1 MKIGISLSGGAAR
14 GLAHLGVLAALE
26 EMQVPIHQI
35 AGISSGSLV
44 GAFYASGLSPKRIL
58 LISEKIGVR
67 NLFSFAAF
75 ANGGLLSMDS
85 LEELLRKYLQVETYE
100 DLKTPLYVGAA
111 DLKSGQ
117 LEVFQSGDVVPTVL
131 ASCALPFIFK
141 PIRYRDMVLVDGG
154 LISTMLVEPL
164 KSQCDLLIG
173 VHSNPLDA
181 PGDLNSNLA
190 VLQRSLRLSIHS
202 NAVNSLPQFDI
213 LIEPKE
219 LVNFPPHRFDRGPEL
234 YEIGYQAT
242 LAQKEVIL
250 EKVKA
255 LPS

>member
-26 EMQVPIHQI
+26 ELEVPIHQI

-44 GAFYASGLSPKRIL
+44 GSFYASGLSPKRIL
-58 LISEKIGVR
+58 MISEKIGVGS
-67 NLFSFAAF
+67 LFSLAAF

-85 LEELLRKYLQVETYE
+85 LEELLRKYLQAERYE
-100 DLKTPLYVGAA
+100 DLKIPLFVGAT
-111 DLKSGQ
+111 DLKSGN
-117 LEVFQSGDVVPTVL
+117 LEVFQSGELVPTVL

-141 PIRYRDMVLVDGG
+141 PVQYRDMVLVDGG

-164 KSQCDLLIG
+164 KSACDLLIG

-190 VLQRSLRLSIHS
+190 VLQRSLRLSIHA

-219 LVNFPPHRFDRGPEL
+219 LMNFPPHRFDRGAEL

-242 LAQKEVIL
+242 MEQKEEIL
-250 EKVKA
+250 AKVQA
-255 LPS
+255 LET